1 MPGYIIHMAAA
12 CELLPLLKQR
22 GLIGGPEEE
31 NAFQVSNLIP
41 DSTEHKSRTHY
52 RHTDDK
58 AILMRSPQ
66 PWRFQEAYPH
76 LKDTPCGLGYLYHLY
91 TDQIFYTDYFNRH
104 VRLADDNLKLQV
116 RKKYMTKVILMDFN
130 RIIPY
135 QYYLEERPIY
145 NDYTIINALL
155 EEKYK
160 LNFDFDPVENP
171 GIKEVDYT
179 SISEIRKEILYYSD
193 LSRKMTRH
201 ETTILKPEP
210 LLKFIETLPARF
222 LSEYIDP
229 Q

>member
-1 MPGYIIHMAAA
+1 MSAA

-22 GLIGGPEEE
+22 GLICGPEEE

-66 PWRFQEAYPH
+66 PWRFQEAYPQ

-155 EEKYK
+155 EKKYK
-160 LNFDFDPVENP
+160 LNIIAFRHRNQ
-171 GIKEVDYT
+171 VDIPMPDT
-179 SISEIRKEILYYSD
+179 VFSADDVVFVVGSIRDIQKCFRV
-193 LSRKMTRH
+193 
-201 ETTILKPEP
+201 
-210 LLKFIETLPARF
+210 
-222 LSEYIDP
+222 
-229 Q
+229 